1 MAFERVCGLSCSQ
14 WRMFEV
20 PQRWI
25 AYALLVVA
33 LAIGAGVRFHRLDLA
48 QIDVDEGASWAG
60 ASAPGFAAVVAS
72 ERRIDPGKLALYDLM
87 LHGWIA
93 VFGDGLA
100 AMRAMSALLGTT
112 GIVLVFL
119 AVRVALRGGGGLYA
133 YPVEFGEMAGA
144 LAALAVATNP
154 TLVVSDRT
162 ARMYALLVA
171 FELAQVI
178 FFLHALRAGTRRRYA
193 GLAAFSAVAV
203 ATNFSA
209 IFLLFAEGVW
219 LIRLLST
226 AKARAAVAPRAVLF
240 TALSVAIGV
249 AMLLPLLLAVAS
261 STSAAVRGGIMDWVK
276 PRPASWAFTI
286 LEQWTGHTLIAPL
299 AALAGFGAWYRWRG
313 VASAP
318 AFFSVWL
325 LAPIIAVAG
334 FSWAVMPL
342 MVPRYLLCSLV
353 AFFALAALGAASI
366 PSRIA
371 VIALA
376 AALAFVSLQR
386 IHRRFGRPQGPQWR
400 EAAAIA
406 GAAASD
412 AGKIAVVPDYAADA
426 VRYCMSPETRRLVF
440 GFAGDCGSA
449 RAAIVDVATYIP
461 AAMAVKS
468 RACYPRVVARLR
480 QVEVRAR

>member
-1 MAFERVCGLSCSQ
+1 MPSR
-14 WRMFEV
+14 
-20 PQRWI
+20 RWI
-25 AYALLVVA
+25 AHALLAMA
-33 LAIGAGVRFHRLDLA
+33 LAIGAGVRLHRLGMA
-48 QIDVDEGASWAG
+48 PIDVDEGASWAG
-60 ASAPGFAAVVAS
+60 ATAPSVAAVVAS

-112 GIVLVFL
+112 SIVLIFL
-119 AVRVALRGGGGLYA
+119 AMRDGLRGGGGLHA
-133 YPVEFGEMAGA
+133 YPTEIGEMAGA
-144 LAALAVATNP
+144 LAALAIATSP
-154 TLVVSDRT
+154 ALVVSDRT

-171 FELAQVI
+171 SELAQVI
-178 FFLHALRAGTRRRYA
+178 FLLRALRAGNWRRYA
-193 GLAAFSAVAV
+193 GLACLSAVAV

-209 IFLLFAEGVW
+209 LFLLFAEGLW

-226 AKARAAVAPRAVLF
+226 VKARATVGPRTVLFAGLAVALG
-240 TALSVAIGV
+240 L

-261 STSAAVRGGIMDWVK
+261 TTSAAVQGGIMAWVK
-276 PRPASWAFTI
+276 PRPASWAFKMI
-286 LEQWTGHTLIAPL
+286 EQWTGHTLFAPL
-299 AALAGFGAWYRWRG
+299 AVLAGFGAWYQWRG
-313 VASAP
+313 AASAP

-353 AFFALAALGAASI
+353 AFFALVALGAASI
-366 PSRIA
+366 PGRIA

-376 AALAFVSLQR
+376 AGLAFVSLQR

-400 EAAAIA
+400 EAAVVA
-406 GAAASD
+406 GAVAAG
-412 AGKIAVVPDYAADA
+412 AGEIAVVPDYAADA
-426 VRYCMSPETRRLVF
+426 VRYGMSRNTRRRVF
-440 GFAGDCGSA
+440 GFTGDCGAA
-449 RAAIVDVATYIP
+449 RTAIVDVATYIP
-461 AAMAVKS
+461 PAVAEKS

>member
-1 MAFERVCGLSCSQ
+1 MAIEHGRGPLC
-14 WRMFEV
+14 V
-20 PQRWI
+20 PGRTRAPSKRWI
-25 AYALLVVA
+25 AYALLAIA
-33 LAIGAGVRFHRLDLA
+33 LAIGAGVRLYRPGMA
-48 QIDVDEGASWAG
+48 PMDVDEGASWAG
-60 ASAPGFAAVVAS
+60 ATAPTLAAVVAS

-100 AMRAMSALLGTT
+100 VMRAMSALLGATS
-112 GIVLVFL
+112 IVLVFL
-119 AVRVALRGGGGLYA
+119 AVRDALGGGGGLHA
-133 YPVEFGEMAGA
+133 YPAEIGEMAGA

-171 FELAQVI
+171 SELAQVI
-178 FFLHALRAGTRRRYA
+178 FFLHALRAGAWRRYA
-193 GLAAFSAVAV
+193 GLAGFSAVAV

-209 IFLLFAEGVW
+209 LFLLFAEGLW

-226 AKARAAVAPRAVLF
+226 AKARATVAPRAVLF
-240 TALSVAIGV
+240 AGLAVAIGL

-261 STSAAVRGGIMDWVK
+261 TTTAAVRGGIMAWVK
-276 PRPASWAFTI
+276 PRPAAWAFTMI
-286 LEQWTGHTLIAPL
+286 EQWTGHTLIVPMAV
-299 AALAGFGAWYRWRG
+299 LAGFGAWYQWRG
-313 VASAP
+313 AAAAP
-318 AFFSVWL
+318 AFFALWL

-342 MVPRYLLCSLV
+342 MVPRYLLCSLI

-366 PSRIA
+366 PGRIA

-376 AALAFVSLQR
+376 CALAFVSLQR

-400 EAAAIA
+400 EAAVIA
-406 GAAASD
+406 SAV
-412 AGKIAVVPDYAADA
+412 AGSAGEIAVVPDYAADA
-426 VRYCMSPETRRLVF
+426 VRYGMSRDARRLVF
-440 GFAGDCGSA
+440 GFTGDCGAA
-449 RAAIVDVATYIP
+449 RTAIVDVATYIP
-461 AAMAVKS
+461 QAVAEKS

-480 QVEVRAR
+480 RVEVRTR